1 MPISRKRFSKKRT
14 TKKSVKKNTRKHKK
28 RTPRRKYKKS
38 SKRLRF
44 FGGFG
49 EDEDCAICTEPLT
62 PETTFKTNCQHNF
75 HRACIEQWCNGK
87 AVCPCPLCKTSLI
100 PNPNPN
106 PVLPP
111 PPPVVVDNYGLFR
124 VEFFTFVNNPQ
135 TGEIDRVPVSIIDMS
150 DLDLNT
156 LIDYF
161 VEQNP
166 GSDEDNFLF
175 FGNYQGTDPDGYI
188 QIQSYQP
195 NLVINEGDIDIHTNP
210 PTIVQSARITRVPN
224 FERLPTTTPNP
235 TVIGTPVEL
244 PENSY
249 RVEFFR
255 TDGENNRVPVR
266 VQDIPHRER
275 SDIIAYLVTEF
286 DDLGFYNIRFNGEH
300 EDNPYG
306 YIVLGDNPYN
316 VRIREGDIFHTFL
329 FNDPEHVPN
338 VTSLRITRM

>member
-1 MPISRKRFSKKRT
+1 MPISKKIFSKKRV
-14 TKKSVKKNTRKHKK
+14 KKSVRKNTRKHKK
-28 RTPRRKYKKS
+28 RTPHRKNRKSGKQFRFIGGDEYYKN
-38 SKRLRF
+38 
-44 FGGFG
+44 
-49 EDEDCAICTEPLT
+49 CPICFLPLT
-62 PETTFKTNCQHNF
+62 DGDVFTTNCHPIPHKF
-75 HRACIEQWCNGK
+75 HRGCIEEWCSGK
-87 AVCPCPLCKTSLI
+87 AECTCPLCRTILN
-100 PNPNPN
+100 PNPNPVLPPPPP

-124 VEFFTFVNNPQ
+124 VEFFTYVNNPQ
-135 TGEIDRVPVSIIDMS
+135 TGEIDRVPVNLNDMS
-150 DLDLNT
+150 DPDIYT
-156 LIDYF
+156 LIDEF
-161 VEQNP
+161 IDQIP
-166 GSDEDNFLF
+166 GTDEDNFLF
-175 FGNYQGTDPDGYI
+175 LSDSPDPDGYI

-195 NLVINEGDIDIHTNP
+195 NLVINEGDIDIRRPT
-210 PTIVQSARITRVPN
+210 TIVQSARITRV
-224 FERLPTTTPNP
+224 PTTTPNP

-255 TDGENNRVPVR
+255 TDGENNRVTVR
-266 VQDIPHRER
+266 VQDISRRER

-286 DDLGFYNIRFNGEH
+286 DGLGFYNIRFNGEH

>member
-1 MPISRKRFSKKRT
+1 MPISKKRFSKKQV
-14 TKKSVKKNTRKHKK
+14 KKSMKKNTRKHKK
-28 RTPRRKYKKS
+28 RTSRRKYKKS
-38 SKRLRF
+38 SKRVRF
-44 FGGFG
+44 FGGDG
-49 EDEDCAICTEPLT
+49 EDGECAICTESLT
-62 PETTFKTNCQHNF
+62 DGEVFTTNCQPIPHKF
-75 HRACIEQWCNGK
+75 HLACIERWCNGK
-87 AVCPCPLCKTSLI
+87 SVCLCPLCRTPL
-100 PNPNPN
+100 NPNPN

-135 TGEIDRVPVSIIDMS
+135 TGEIDRVPVSVIDMS
-150 DLDLNT
+150 DSDLNT

-166 GSDEDNFLF
+166 GSDEENFLF
-175 FGNYQGTDPDGYI
+175 FGDYQGTDPDGYI

-210 PTIVQSARITRVPN
+210 PTIVQSATITRVPN

-266 VQDIPHRER
+266 VQDIPTRER
-275 SDIIAYLVTEF
+275 SDIIIYLVTEF
-286 DDLGFYNIRFNGEH
+286 DGLGFYNIRFNGEH

-306 YIVLGDNPYN
+306 YIVLGDNPNN
-316 VRIREGDIFHTFL
+316 VRVREGDIDLEYVTD
-329 FNDPEHVPN
+329 NN
-338 VTSLRITRM
+338 ITSLRITPM